1 MTKEEFL
8 LLDDEQKWQFV
19 ENLLTKKENFW
30 RWFKESDEKAKS
42 LESKVDNLTIAV
54 KALSQS
60 L

>member
-8 LLDDEQKWQFV
+8 QMSDEQKWQTY
-19 ENLLTKKENFW
+19 ENIEEKKDRYW
-30 RWFKESDEKAKS
+30 AWFKESDDKAKS
-42 LESKVDNLTIAV
+42 LTQKVENLTTAV